1 MLAVLFLIRSL
12 IHTSKMANFFS
23 CNFCST
29 IQSDNSETKEDFFV
43 TNCQHVFCLKCSE
56 HCREINKCPKC
67 SKTCKI
73 IKIDEK
79 MPEHVRIMFMPA
91 DNLLDSA
98 VRADVLMHRRMD
110 EFIAENSHFI
120 TDYEQLKKK
129 AIKIQNLVKQKKM
142 MIENEKHIIRQFKSG
157 SISPG

>member
-1 MLAVLFLIRSL
+1 
-12 IHTSKMANFFS
+12 
-23 CNFCST
+23 
-29 IQSDNSETKEDFFV
+29 
-43 TNCQHVFCLKCSE
+43 
-56 HCREINKCPKC
+56 
-67 SKTCKI
+67 
-73 IKIDEK
+73 